1 MQSYDFKKFRPHLL
15 IIAGFAVL
23 ALAYSYPALKGMV
36 LQQHDTISW
45 IAMSQEARE
54 WHEKTGENTLWSN
67 SMFGG
72 MPTYLTYVPE
82 SNNFI
87 YPVQKAIVSLLTK
100 PAHFFF
106 IAMLGFYILMS
117 VLKVNRWLAA
127 AGAVAFA
134 FSTYNPIII
143 VAGHETKM
151 FSIAYMPMVIAGLL
165 LTYRGKYL
173 AGGTLLALSMALL
186 IGNSHYQI
194 VFYTGIIILFIV
206 AGQFAQ
212 ALKQKSLKQ
221 FFLASSVA
229 LLAAGISAGPSAAQL
244 MTTVGELNQ
253 HTMRGGK
260 SELTIGKDP
269 DKKGGLDKDYAF
281 QWSNGTGELFC
292 VLVPYLYGGSSGESG
307 DKAPETSAAVGV
319 EDGLPL
325 YWGPQ
330 PFISGPVYFG
340 AVICFLFV
348 LGMIVIR
355 NPIKWWLL
363 GASLLAAILS
373 CGKHIPGFNYWF
385 FDNIPFYNAFRTPS
399 MALVIPQVIFPMV
412 GIWGITEL
420 LKNETDKAL
429 IWKQV
434 KIASGITAGLCVALA
449 LGSNLFFDFT
459 NPDKDQQYQ
468 QILKFLKE
476 DRASLAM
483 KSSLRSAA
491 FILAAAAVFWAYFK
505 SKVKLNTFIAVLA
518 FLIAADLIPVSANY
532 LSEKH
537 YEEDAGTETT
547 TFRPRPVDA
556 QIMQD
561 PDPYYRVLDI
571 TRNTYNDAI
580 QAYFHKCVGGYSPAK
595 LEKYQDLIDIHM
607 SRQFNREVLNM
618 LNTKYIIFPGGP
630 NGQPAVQQMPDACGN
645 AWFVEEVKW
654 AANADEEILS
664 LSAPALGVADTEDA
678 TAGSFDPK
686 KTVVIREP
694 WKKELE
700 GYQFG
705 KDSNAAVTLTRYG
718 LNDLA
723 FTSTNSYNGLAVFSD
738 IYYADGWK
746 AYIDG
751 KETPILRANY
761 VLRAIK
767 IPAGTHEIKFV
778 FHPDSY
784 YTGNRIALFS
794 SLLLIGLC
802 ITVLVMA
809 FKKGKIPG
817 TSEER

>member
-1 MQSYDFKKFRPHLL
+1 MQSFDFKKFRPHLL

-23 ALAYSYPALKGMV
+23 ALIYSFPALKGMV

-45 IAMSQEARE
+45 VAMSQEARE

-87 YPVQKAIVSLLTK
+87 YPVQKMIASLLVK
-100 PAHFFF
+100 PAYFFF

-117 VLKVNRWLAA
+117 TLRVNRWLAA

-151 FSIAYMPMVIAGLL
+151 VSIAYMPMVIAGLL
-165 LTYRGKYL
+165 LTYRGRYL
-173 AGGTLLALSMALL
+173 GGGTLLALSMALL
-186 IGNSHYQI
+186 ISNSHYQI

-206 AGQFAQ
+206 AGQFVH
-212 ALKQKSLKQ
+212 ALKQKSLRQ
-221 FFLASSVA
+221 FFLASAVS
-229 LLAAGISAGPSAAQL
+229 LAAAVISAGPSAGAL
-244 MTTVGELNQ
+244 MTTVGDLNK

-260 SELTIGKDP
+260 SELTLNKDP
-269 DKKGGLDKDYAF
+269 NKKSGLDKDYAF
-281 QWSNGTGELFC
+281 QWSNGVGELFC
-292 VLVPYLYGGSSGESG
+292 VIVPYLYGGSSGESG

-319 EDGLPL
+319 EEGLPL

-363 GASLLAAILS
+363 GASMLAALLS

-399 MALVIPQVIFPMV
+399 MALVIPQLIFPMV
-412 GIWGITEL
+412 GIWGIMEL
-420 LKNETDKAL
+420 LKKETDKAQL
-429 IWKQV
+429 WKQL
-434 KIASGITAGLCVALA
+434 KIAAGITAGLCIALA

-459 NPDKDQQYQ
+459 NPEKDQQYQ

-483 KSSLRSAA
+483 KSSLRSAL
-491 FILAAAAVFWAYFK
+491 FILAAAGIFWAYLK
-505 SKVKLNTFIAVLA
+505 SKVNINTFIAVLV

-532 LSEKH
+532 LNEKH
-537 YEEDAGTETT
+537 YEEGSDLESTA
-547 TFRPRPVDA
+547 FRPRPVDE

-595 LEKYQDLIDIHM
+595 LEIYQDLIEVHM

-630 NGQPAVQQMPDACGN
+630 NGQPAVQRMPETCGN

-654 AANADEEILS
+654 VATADEEILS
-664 LSAPALGVADTEDA
+664 LKAPSLGVTDTGAEPADN
-678 TAGSFDPK
+678 FNPR
-686 KTVVIREP
+686 KTVVIREAQ
-694 WKKELE
+694 KKELE

-705 KDSNAAVTLTRYG
+705 KDSNASVTLTRYG
-718 LNDLA
+718 LNELTFSSNNTQD
-723 FTSTNSYNGLAVFSD
+723 GLAVFSD
-738 IYYADGWK
+738 IYYPNGWK
-746 AYIDG
+746 AYVDG

-761 VLRAIK
+761 VLRTIK

-802 ITVLVMA
+802 ITALIMT
-809 FKKGKIPG
+809 FRGSKMPE
-817 TSEER
+817 TSES